1 MNAPKLWRGRTLH
14 DRSADRRSQLLD
26 VALDLLGTEGAN
38 AVTMRAVTRSAN
50 LSPRYF
56 YESFDNIEAL
66 LTAVYDHVET
76 GLLDRMRTAPRGGEL
91 RADIRV
97 ALEICADYF
106 QDDPRLARI
115 LLREPRRDDTLRRHS
130 AQRSPA
136 FILALAPIFGTE
148 SEPLL
153 AGGEEDLAIIATAM
167 AGALIALYLD
177 WSDNRLDV
185 PRDRLVDS
193 AVDVVLALLNTRRR

>member
-1 MNAPKLWRGRTLH
+1 MA
-14 DRSADRRSQLLD
+14 AAD
-26 VALDLLGTEGAN
+26 VANHYAHPAFRRDIQVDLTRQRV
-38 AVTMRAVTRSAN
+38 VT
-50 LSPRYF
+50 PF

-66 LTAVYDHVET
+66 LTAVYDRVET
-76 GLLDRMRTAPRGGEL
+76 GLLDRMRSAPRGAEL
-91 RADIRV
+91 RTDIRV

-136 FILALAPIFGTE
+136 FILALAPIFGAE
-148 SEPLL
+148 SEPLP

-167 AGALIALYLD
+167 AGALVALYLD

-185 PRDRLVDS
+185 PRDHLVDS